1 MIATQRS
8 FVFLRILRFCNRLC
22 DLLFSSSNQR
32 VQNCLKSTRTVLGT
46 YVYLLYNYATLV
58 QGRPKK
64 QTLKLVQCSVLGT
77 YRYLIYN
84 SPTLVQEKPK
94 KQTLKLCTMLVK
106 SLDTLYFLDLIQDIS
121 KLVVSDL
128 IILNIFAVSQGKF
141 KLLST
146 SYQTWSME
154 NQYLCLQKIIELHRE
169 ALFF

>member
-1 MIATQRS
+1 MLAGNNRAIQRS

-64 QTLKLVQCSVLGT
+64 QKLKLVQCSVLGT

-84 SPTLVQEKPK
+84 SAIMVQGKPK
-94 KQTLKLCTMLVK
+94 KQILKLCTILVK
-106 SLDTLYFLDLIQDIS
+106 ILDTLYFLDLI
-121 KLVVSDL
+121 
-128 IILNIFAVSQGKF
+128 
-141 KLLST
+141 
-146 SYQTWSME
+146 
-154 NQYLCLQKIIELHRE
+154 
-169 ALFF
+169 